1 MKILRKVVATI
12 LLASISLA
20 ICGCSI
26 IDSLLPVPPTET
38 QIVYVPVYVTPT
50 PGIEEDD
57 MASES
62 GDPTETTP
70 LYMAVE
76 EVDFSTFLFVG
87 DSRTVGMASYVQMNY
102 IAEVGVGYNF
112 LMQHRNEILQMENM
126 NIVFNLGV
134 NDLVNLDKYI
144 EFFQTL
150 PEEFTWN
157 NNLYV
162 VSVNP
167 CSGAYEYMNDD
178 INYFN
183 VQLSDSLP
191 SLIRYIDTNSYLT
204 ATGFGSPDGLHYSAS
219 TYKTI
224 AVLIYNNIEFY
235 QYQGY

>member
-1 MKILRKVVATI
+1 MKILRL
-12 LLASISLA
+12 LLAIVLMASTSLA
-20 ICGCSI
+20 VCCCDIMDI
-26 IDSLLPVPPTET
+26 FPTPPTET
-38 QIVYVPVYVTPT
+38 SIVYVPVYVTPT
-50 PGIEEDD
+50 PSVSEE
-57 MASES
+57 AVES

-76 EVDFSTFLFVG
+76 DVDFSTFLFVG
-87 DSRTVGMASYVQMNY
+87 DSRTVGMATYVPMNT

-112 LMQHRNEILQMENM
+112 LMQHRSEILRMENM

-134 NDLVNLDKYI
+134 NDLTNLDNYI
-144 EFFQTL
+144 EFFQSL

-167 CSGAYEYMNDD
+167 CSGEYAYKNDE

-191 SLIRYIDTNSYLT
+191 SLVRYIDTNSYLT
-204 ATGFGSPDGLHYSAS
+204 EVGFESPDGLHYSAS
-219 TYKTI
+219 TYQTI